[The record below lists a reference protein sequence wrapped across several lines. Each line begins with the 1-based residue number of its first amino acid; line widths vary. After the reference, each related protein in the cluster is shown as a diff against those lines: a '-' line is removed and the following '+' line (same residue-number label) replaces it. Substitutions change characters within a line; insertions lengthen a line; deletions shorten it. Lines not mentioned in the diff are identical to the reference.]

1 MLRGLHGRAALTESI
16 QILGRGI
23 DLRFLARHLR
33 FESLQSRWDIVPAGS
48 GSRRNGSLST
58 GVGRIPACDPRAG
71 GDVKRFKT
79 WRSRK
84 DTHLH
89 LTS

>member
-23 DLRFLARHLR
+23 DLRFHARHLR
-33 FESLQSRWDIVPAGS
+33 FESLQSRLGYCSSGS

-58 GVGRIPACDPRAG
+58 VALRVANPLATPEL
-71 GDVKRFKT
+71 VEM
-79 WRSRK
+79 
-84 DTHLH
+84 
-89 LTS
+89 